1 MAYDEDSPY
10 QNIKILHSKQ
20 YGNILILSGD
30 VNLAE
35 SDWGYTQ
42 AIIGS
47 DKEAYAGKDV
57 LILGGGDGGILH
69 EVVKPKPKMATMVEI
84 DQMVIDGCTTYM

>member
-10 QNIKILHSKQ
+10 QHIKIVYSKQ
-20 YGNILILSGD
+20 YGNILIPNGD
-30 VNLAE
+30 VNLGE
-35 SDWGYTQ
+35 SYWAYTRP
-42 AIIGS
+42 IIGS

-69 EVVKPKPKMATMVEI
+69 DVVKLKPKMATMVEI
-84 DQMVIDGCTTYM
+84 DQMVIDGCTK